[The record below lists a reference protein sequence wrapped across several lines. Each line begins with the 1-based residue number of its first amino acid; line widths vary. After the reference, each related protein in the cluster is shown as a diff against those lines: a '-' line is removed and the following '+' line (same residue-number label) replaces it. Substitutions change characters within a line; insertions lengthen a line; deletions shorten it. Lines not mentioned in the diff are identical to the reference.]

1 MGSHRMAE
9 RPAYLTATRLT
20 AVLAGLLV
28 ACALSVAA
36 ATLIGPVPASL
47 WRALDAAGAGSP
59 DRAIIFSAR
68 LPRVLL
74 AAVVGGSLAT
84 AGTAL
89 QALLLNP
96 LADPHVL
103 GVSGGAAVAGIV
115 ALVLGADPVSP
126 LVPLAAFAGALGTI
140 VFIDV
145 SARAG
150 GRATPHAVLLIG
162 VVWNAIAAALIMLVN
177 ALVSY
182 VQAQG
187 VLFWIM
193 GALSTQSYGLV
204 ALAAAYAAV
213 GLAWL
218 MFYAQDLNVLTFGDE
233 GALQLGV
240 DVDRTRRGVF
250 VASALLV
257 AAAVAV
263 SGIIGFV
270 GLIVPHTLRL
280 LFGADHRLLLPAS
293 FLGGAIF
300 LIWADTLARTVL
312 GVAEL
317 PVGVVTALV
326 GGPAFVWLLRRS
338 LVRAGVG

>member
-1 MGSHRMAE
+1 MTFE
-9 RPAYLTATRLT
+9 RPAYLTARRLVGVLLGLSGL
-20 AVLAGLLV
+20 AVLSIV
-28 ACALSVAA
+28 A
-36 ATLIGPVPASL
+36 ATLIGPVPAQL
-47 WRALDAAGAGSP
+47 GRALAPGGRATP
-59 DRAIIFSAR
+59 DWAILFSAR

-74 AAVVGGSLAT
+74 AGVVGGALAT

-89 QALLLNP
+89 QALLRNP

-126 LVPLAAFAGALGTI
+126 LVPLAAFGGALATI
-140 VFIDV
+140 AFIDTA
-145 SARAG
+145 ARAG
-150 GRATPHAVLLIG
+150 GRTTPHAVLLIG

-177 ALVSY
+177 ALASY

-193 GALSTQSYGLV
+193 GALTTQSYALV
-204 ALAAAYAAV
+204 GAAAAYAVV
-213 GLAWL
+213 GLLWL
-218 MFYAQDLNVLTFGDE
+218 LRHAQDLNALTFGDE

-240 DVDRTRRGVF
+240 DLERTRRRVF

-270 GLIVPHTLRL
+270 GLIVPHTLRMV
-280 LFGADHRLLLPAS
+280 FGADHRLLLPAS
-293 FLGGAIF
+293 FVGGAIF
-300 LIWADTLARTVL
+300 LIWADTVARTVL

-338 LVRAGVG
+338 LLRTELGGTE

>member
-1 MGSHRMAE
+1 MTRRRSPH
-9 RPAYLTATRLT
+9 LTAGRLT
-20 AVLAGLLV
+20 TVLSVLGLV
-28 ACALSVAA
+28 ALGSIVAS
-36 ATLIGPVPASL
+36 TLIGPVPASL
-47 WRALDAAGAGSP
+47 GIALGPGGAATA
-59 DRAIIFSAR
+59 DWAILFSAR

-74 AAVVGGSLAT
+74 AAVVGGALAT

-89 QALLLNP
+89 QGLLHNP

-103 GVSGGAAVAGIV
+103 GVSGGAAVGGIV
-115 ALVLGADPVSP
+115 ALALGADPVSAT
-126 LVPLAAFAGALGTI
+126 VPLAAFAGALATI
-140 VFIDV
+140 AFIDGA
-145 SARAG
+145 ARAG

-177 ALVSY
+177 VLASY

-193 GALSTQSYGLV
+193 GALTTQSYQLV
-204 ALAAAYAAV
+204 GVAAGYALV
-213 GLAWL
+213 GVTWL
-218 MFYAQDLNVLTFGDE
+218 LWYAQDLNALTSGDE
-233 GALQLGV
+233 GAQQLGV
-240 DVDRTRRGVF
+240 DVERTRRWVF
-250 VASALLV
+250 VAAALLV

-270 GLIVPHTLRL
+270 GLIVPHSLRL

-317 PVGVVTALV
+317 PVGVVTALI
-326 GGPAFVWLLRRS
+326 GGPVFVWLLRRS
-338 LVRAGVG
+338 LVRETVG

>member
-1 MGSHRMAE
+1 MIGS
-9 RPAYLTATRLT
+9 RPAHLTAGRLT
-20 AVLAGLLV
+20 AVLAGLSGLV
-28 ACALSVAA
+28 LASVVAS
-36 ATLIGPVPASL
+36 TLIGPVPASL
-47 WRALDAAGAGSP
+47 WRALAP
-59 DRAIIFSAR
+59 DGRLSADWAILFSAR

-74 AAVVGGSLAT
+74 AGVVGGALAT
-84 AGTAL
+84 SGTAL
-89 QALLLNP
+89 QALLRNP

-103 GVSGGAAVAGIV
+103 GVSGGAAVAGII

-126 LVPLAAFAGALGTI
+126 VVPLAAFAGALGTI
-140 VFIDV
+140 AFIDV
-145 SARAG
+145 AARTG
-150 GRATPHAVLLIG
+150 GQATPHAVLLIG
-162 VVWNAIAAALIMLVN
+162 VVWNAMAAALIMLVN
-177 ALVSY
+177 ALASY

-193 GALSTQSYGLV
+193 GALTTQSYGLV
-204 ALAAAYAAV
+204 AVAAV
-213 GLAWL
+213 YAGIGLVWL
-218 MFYAQDLNVLTFGDE
+218 LRYAQDLNALTFGDE
-233 GALQLGV
+233 GAQHLGV
-240 DVDRTRRGVF
+240 ELDRTRRRVF

-326 GGPAFVWLLRRS
+326 GGPVFVWLLRRS
-338 LVRAGVG
+338 LLRTGEG